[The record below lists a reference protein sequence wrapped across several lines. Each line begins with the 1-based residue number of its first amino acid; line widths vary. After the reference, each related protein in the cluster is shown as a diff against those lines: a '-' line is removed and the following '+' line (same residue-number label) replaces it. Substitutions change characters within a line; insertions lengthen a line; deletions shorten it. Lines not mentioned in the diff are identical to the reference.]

1 MFGVKLLSSKSSS
14 SDRWMEPSGR
24 RAPIF
29 VGGLGMWV
37 MEENMDFD
45 VTATRLLI
53 SATNLEIFTTRFRE
67 NYT

>member
-29 VGGLGMWV
+29 VRELGMWV
-37 MEENMDFD
+37 MWKIEKFE
-45 VTATRLLI
+45 VTATKCLKTAI
-53 SATNLEIFTTRFRE
+53 S
-67 NYT
+67 